1 VLRILVCIDD
11 TDSLESK
18 GTGAHALDISQRILQ
33 RGWGYPKFI
42 SRHQLYVHEDIPY
55 TSHNSAMCFE
65 VDNVEG
71 EDLAGIKDLCMDYL
85 ERESADGSDPGLCI
99 VELDKLTGGEGLMQ
113 FGKKAKQAVLT
124 KKEAY
129 ETAERLCVHL
139 SEHGGTGGGVI
150 GALAGAGLR
159 LGGNDGRIKGKY
171 FVGRQGEV
179 LAAEEILQGTNIDE
193 IREENG
199 EALQGQERVM
209 LGEKVKAVLMEGKV
223 VLLVER
229 TDGDLKNG
237 AKWATLPKSK
247 LRKY

>member
-1 VLRILVCIDD
+1 
-11 TDSLESK
+11 
-18 GTGAHALDISQRILQ
+18 
-33 RGWGYPKFI
+33 
-42 SRHQLYVHEDIPY
+42 
-55 TSHNSAMCFE
+55 M
-65 VDNVEG
+65 
-71 EDLAGIKDLCMDYL
+71 
-85 ERESADGSDPGLCI
+85 
-99 VELDKLTGGEGLMQ
+99 
-113 FGKKAKQAVLT
+113 
-124 KKEAY
+124 
-129 ETAERLCVHL
+129 HL

-199 EALQGQERVM
+199 GALQGQERVM

>member
-1 VLRILVCIDD
+1 MRILVCIDD
-11 TDSLESK
+11 TDSLECK
-18 GTGAHALDISQRILQ
+18 GTGAHALAVSEKILEK
-33 RGWGYPKFI
+33 GWGYPKFI

-65 VDNVEG
+65 VDNVG
-71 EDLAGIKDLCMDYL
+71 SEDLARIKNLCMDYL

-99 VELDKLTGGEGLMQ
+99 VELDRLTGGEELMQ
-113 FGKKAKQAVLT
+113 FGKRAKQAVLT

-129 ETAERLCVHL
+129 ETAERLGVHL

-179 LAAEEILQGTNIDE
+179 LTAEEILQSTNIDE

-199 EALQGQERVM
+199 SVLEGQERIV
-209 LGEKVKAVLMEGKV
+209 LGEKVKAVLLEGKV
-223 VLLVER
+223 MLLVER
-229 TDGDLKNG
+229 NDGALKDR
-237 AKWATLPKSK
+237 ARWVTLPKSK
-247 LRKY
+247 VRKY